1 MSMIRPEIALRAGKI
16 ALFCLCLV
24 PLGQLVWRGFSD
36 GLGAN
41 PVEFIT
47 HATGDWTLRLLL
59 ATLALTPLR
68 QITGAAWPIR
78 VRRMVGL
85 FAFFYA
91 VLHLVGYLWLD
102 RAFDWPAIL
111 QDVGKR
117 PYIMVGFAAFL
128 LLIPLAVTSTRGWIR
143 RLGGRWKRLH
153 QAIYLIAILG
163 VLHYLWLVKADIRE
177 PLVYG
182 FILAGLLA
190 FRVPWPGLARRV
202 PGWAVARPREPVRA
216 DRADL

>member
-1 MSMIRPEIALRAGKI
+1 MPLTRAEIAVRAGKTV
-16 ALFCLCLV
+16 LFCLCLV
-24 PLGQLVWRGFSD
+24 PLGQLVWRGLTD

-59 ATLALTPLR
+59 VTLALSPLR
-68 QITGAAWPIR
+68 QLTGAGWPIR

-91 VLHLVGYLWLD
+91 LLHFGGYLWLD
-102 RAFDWPAIL
+102 RAFDWRAII
-111 QDVGKR
+111 QDIAER
-117 PYIMVGFAAFL
+117 PYITVGFAAFL

-153 QAIYLIAILG
+153 QAIYLIAVLG

-182 FILAGLLA
+182 LILAGLLA
-190 FRVPWPGLARRV
+190 FRVPWPALARRV
-202 PGWAVARPREPVRA
+202 SGWAVARPREPVRA